1 MTECG
6 CGACQRNIKA
16 ILATTPTPSEKAGKV
31 CCKLYVG
38 EHHAIYCSDYTPKK
52 EDTKMRN
59 QHEAA
64 WKMVE
69 QYAGEYEAQ
78 GFTADKAIGDNR
90 EAFLWLR
97 DQLTAKDEKIAALTL
112 TLAESRELEEMLGDS
127 LVRADRAENKAVGMA
142 IKIRYALQDA
152 EWQYE
157 RAIYSKNTDDLSHWG
172 GRIAQYEEF
181 FKGLRDEER
190 KADVARATLA
200 ALAAATPPQ
209 QES

>member
-1 MTECG
+1 MTEE
-6 CGACQRNIKA
+6 IK
-16 ILATTPTPSEKAGKV
+16 LKWFERDGPYRLKFSQGR
-31 CCKLYVG
+31 
-38 EHHAIYCSDYTPKK
+38 DYTIIGPDALDGHGPT
-52 EDTKMRN
+52 ETPRRF
-59 QHEAA
+59 
-64 WKMVE
+64 E
-69 QYAGEYEAQ
+69 QMEAQ
-78 GFTADKAIGDNR
+78 SLCYWMNGAYAHG
-90 EAFLWLR
+90 LR
-97 DQLTAKDEKIAALTL
+97 TSIAANLGVEVATLRASLKTAHAHRDHLGSMCDDL
-112 TLAESRELEEMLGDS
+112 TLALAEIRELEEMLGDS

-157 RAIYSKNTDDLSHWG
+157 RALDTKNTNDLSHWG

-209 QES
+209 QER

>member
-1 MTECG
+1 MTKPDKYDEALG
-6 CGACQRNIKA
+6 VVRGFDFEDSIQDM
-16 ILATTPTPSEKAGKV
+16 AGDV
-31 CCKLYVG
+31 
-38 EHHAIYCSDYTPKK
+38 
-52 EDTKMRN
+52 
-59 QHEAA
+59 AA
-64 WKMVE
+64 FGRKC
-69 QYAGEYEAQ
+69 A
-78 GFTADKAIGDNR
+78 ADA
-90 EAFLWLR
+90 
-97 DQLTAKDEKIAALTL
+97 
-112 TLAESRELEEMLGDS
+112 RELEEMLGDS

-157 RAIYSKNTDDLSHWG
+157 RALDTKNTNDLSHWG

-209 QES
+209 QER